1 MLSAR
6 HEIIIEDELS
16 YNTVLG
22 IQVSTALNSVI
33 FKRYIAHRYNRPD
46 YKITILDEPNEND
59 INQQVKFAGPLS

>member
-16 YNTVLG
+16 HNTVLG
-22 IQVSTALNSVI
+22 IQVSTDLNSII
-33 FKRYIAHRYNRPD
+33 FKRYVSSRYNRPD